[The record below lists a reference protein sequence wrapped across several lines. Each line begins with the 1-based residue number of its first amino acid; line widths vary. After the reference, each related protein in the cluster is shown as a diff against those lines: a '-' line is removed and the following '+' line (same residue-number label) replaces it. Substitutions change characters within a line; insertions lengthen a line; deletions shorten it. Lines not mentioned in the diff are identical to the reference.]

1 MYEVEANSR
10 VESGEQLAPEV
21 LAAFGQL
28 QGKLQARTVLPWS
41 EHCTECAWPTCYT
54 TCELY
59 SPREDRRC
67 RRFLDGMVRIEHA
80 TAVNGYLLKVRFKRW
95 GKLWTPGTLNMLSIS
110 RAAEQE
116 SRDHRIGTILYQIP
130 LPQTVKRF
138 AVTKRY
144 SYKKHMAMR
153 KPGPGNAT
161 SFLLECFNPADR
173 QISLTLTVRPMHGD
187 RRVTYQKQ
195 LMLVPGFSRTR
206 VPLFDIER
214 LVNLQEPFGLELVPN
229 ESEDGTTLFFGVM
242 DFVEEVATP
251 AGGPGGPVK
260 CVVWDL
266 DNTLWDGVL
275 VERGAEKL
283 KLKPSVAEIIAD
295 LDRRGILQSV
305 ASKNNHDEAM
315 AVLDKLQIANYFLH
329 PQISWAPK
337 SVAIDNIARLLN
349 IGRDTLLFVDDSP
362 FERSQVQSACPDV
375 RVLDAVDLLTIP
387 QLPYCQAPVTDES
400 RARRQMYRVEQKR
413 QVVAQTFSDD
423 YQSFLKDCAIEVTL
437 SPLAEGNE
445 ERVYELTQRTNQM
458 NFSGTRYDR
467 QTLRAIQQTPYLD
480 AYVITCQDRFGTYGI
495 VGFGVVDRRE
505 PRLTDLMFSCRIQ
518 AKRVE
523 HAIVTHLLAK
533 YREQG
538 RGAFFASYRK
548 TPRNAPS
555 GQVFSDIGMRELEA
569 VDGVTSL
576 VFEAEQT
583 IPEEAIIRLLEGE
596 SHLAG
601 SRI

>member
-1 MYEVEANSR
+1 
-10 VESGEQLAPEV
+10 
-21 LAAFGQL
+21 
-28 QGKLQARTVLPWS
+28 
-41 EHCTECAWPTCYT
+41 
-54 TCELY
+54 
-59 SPREDRRC
+59 
-67 RRFLDGMVRIEHA
+67 
-80 TAVNGYLLKVRFKRW
+80 
-95 GKLWTPGTLNMLSIS
+95 
-110 RAAEQE
+110 
-116 SRDHRIGTILYQIP
+116 
-130 LPQTVKRF
+130 
-138 AVTKRY
+138 
-144 SYKKHMAMR
+144 
-153 KPGPGNAT
+153 
-161 SFLLECFNPADR
+161 
-173 QISLTLTVRPMHGD
+173 
-187 RRVTYQKQ
+187 
-195 LMLVPGFSRTR
+195 
-206 VPLFDIER
+206 
-214 LVNLQEPFGLELVPN
+214 
-229 ESEDGTTLFFGVM
+229 
-242 DFVEEVATP
+242 
-251 AGGPGGPVK
+251 
-260 CVVWDL
+260 
-266 DNTLWDGVL
+266 
-275 VERGAEKL
+275 
-283 KLKPSVAEIIAD
+283 
-295 LDRRGILQSV
+295 
-305 ASKNNHDEAM
+305 
-315 AVLDKLQIANYFLH
+315 
-329 PQISWAPK
+329 
-337 SVAIDNIARLLN
+337 
-349 IGRDTLLFVDDSP
+349 
-362 FERSQVQSACPDV
+362 
-375 RVLDAVDLLTIP
+375 
-387 QLPYCQAPVTDES
+387 
-400 RARRQMYRVEQKR
+400 VEQKR
-413 QVVAQTFSDD
+413 QAVAQTFSDD

-523 HAIVTHLLAK
+523 HAILTHLLAK